1 MKLVRV
7 SWDSGRNICDP
18 KKKVYKKHWRDY
30 KNTKGSSWLPECEA
44 SKNIADRCAYYD
56 KEYEK
61 ELQRLRNFEDSIRP
75 KRWWRGGKTKNRKT
89 KKSQIRKKKTRHK
102 KKTKN
107 AKERKVKKKGSKKLK
122 GGQKD

>member
-1 MKLVRV
+1 MYW
-7 SWDSGRNICDP
+7 S
-18 KKKVYKKHWRDY
+18 
-30 KNTKGSSWLPECEA
+30 KGLSLHEP
-44 SKNIADRCAYYD
+44 YHD

-107 AKERKVKKKGSKKLK
+107 AKERKFKKMGSKKLRGSKRLKIKRSKESK
-122 GGQKD
+122 GSNKSKRIPSLI